1 MQVLV
6 NKVFYERP
14 LDNGSTPVARV
25 AGEVVKYKKP
35 AEIARAKE
43 LARKGIVTILDEN
56 VTVIEVEKK
65 TKGK

>member
-1 MQVLV
+1 MEVLV
-6 NKVFYERP
+6 NKVFYEKP

-25 AGEVVKYKKP
+25 VGEVVDYKKP

-43 LARKGIVTILDEN
+43 LARKGVATILDEN